1 MSRKMIVRRAEAT
14 AHDLAAAMGSMLAP
28 MAAMAFV
35 MGLWAFLS
43 QVAVAAAFPIQDGA
57 LGDWRVWMIIAGAVE
72 LIAWKVRSR
81 M

>member
-1 MSRKMIVRRAEAT
+1 MSRKLIVRQAEAT

-28 MAAMAFV
+28 MAAMAFA
-35 MGLWAFLS
+35 MGLWAFLA
-43 QVAVAAAFPIQDGA
+43 QVAIAAAFPISEGA
-57 LGDWRVWMIIAGAVE
+57 LADWRVWMIIAGAVE